1 VSELQR
7 SWESDSETVVAI
19 NEDNIVVLASNPD
32 WLYRPVNDLDPTS
45 RDLILESRQFGNETL
60 KPLNWER
67 YGDNR
72 VAFGGTNY
80 LLASRSSDWRNWT
93 VHYLQPESII
103 LRQTLLA
110 TAVFGSIIT
119 FLLGF
124 ATFLRS
130 RRIEIAYTASERR
143 RTELVEANQRLE
155 EAQVELARSGKLAAL
170 GHLAASVTHELGQ
183 PISAFRNHLAAAEIG
198 NEITSPKTAQNLNKL
213 VDRMEAITRQF
224 KFFARGRE
232 DKKTNV
238 SLANV
243 LQEVENLLKADI
255 EAAEQALINLVN
267 NAIHA
272 VGNTD
277 TPKITINIITKSDIV
292 EIHVTDNGLGL
303 ANATLTDLQE
313 PFFST
318 KPSGVGMGLGL
329 AIATEIIKDHGG
341 DLADHDYWHH
351 SYYRRR
357 S

>member
-1 VSELQR
+1 
-7 SWESDSETVVAI
+7 
-19 NEDNIVVLASNPD
+19 
-32 WLYRPVNDLDPTS
+32 
-45 RDLILESRQFGNETL
+45 
-60 KPLNWER
+60 
-67 YGDNR
+67 
-72 VAFGGTNY
+72 
-80 LLASRSSDWRNWT
+80 
-93 VHYLQPESII
+93 
-103 LRQTLLA
+103 
-110 TAVFGSIIT
+110 
-119 FLLGF
+119 
-124 ATFLRS
+124 
-130 RRIEIAYTASERR
+130 
-143 RTELVEANQRLE
+143 
-155 EAQVELARSGKLAAL
+155 
-170 GHLAASVTHELGQ
+170 
-183 PISAFRNHLAAAEIG
+183 
-198 NEITSPKTAQNLNKL
+198 
-213 VDRMEAITRQF
+213 MEAITRQF

-255 EAAEQALINLVN
+255 EAAEIGFYSAGLSNQVTLHAHQIQLEQALINLVN

-341 DLADHDYWHH
+341 DLALGETVEGATFIVTLPIL
-351 SYYRRR
+351 RTEER